1 MRTVLPFLRA
11 RHKARTELQGP
22 LGRWQDKRK
31 WTQQTVFPGAVCDYR
46 QITEFFEFSL
56 LIDKMII
63 CDDEDSSED
72 EMGKGMRMDLV
83 N

>member
-1 MRTVLPFLRA
+1 M
-11 RHKARTELQGP
+11 
-22 LGRWQDKRK
+22 
-31 WTQQTVFPGAVCDYR
+31 FPGAVRDYR
-46 QITEFFEFSL
+46 QITEFSEFSL

-72 EMGKGMRMDLV
+72 EMGEGMWMDLV